1 MKKTTRSRPL
11 FAAGVFVSALVLTLN
26 GCGSEDADTAHA
38 TPDASYTT
46 QGRVVMIKTPGSPAS
61 GLKIHHEAIPNFVDG
76 EGKVVGMPS
85 HPMDFPRV
93 APGIDADTLKVGDAV
108 RFTFDVTWQPSPTW
122 VISNLERLP
131 DDTRF
136 AFEAQPDPADEPV
149 GADEPEQTP
158 DPETGG

>member
-1 MKKTTRSRPL
+1 MKKITRNRPL
-11 FAAGVFVSALVLTLN
+11 LAAGVFVSTLALALT
-26 GCGSEDADTAHA
+26 GCGSDEANNQTNT

-76 EGKVVGMPS
+76 QGKVVGMPS

-93 APGIDADTLKVGDAV
+93 APGIDADALKVGDAV

-122 VISNLERLP
+122 VISDLDHLP

-136 AFEAQPDPADEPV
+136 AFEAQTDPADEP
-149 GADEPEQTP
+149 QTP
-158 DPETGG
+158 DPDSDG